1 MTYGFTACILAGM
14 PTAKRRNI
22 PNSVLEEADT
32 VLPEAVQALWSL
44 WKAVHTSGKGR
55 GHQLSSRRA
64 QDISVAVVAYG
75 FEACVRAIIGAYFS
89 PFHMGDNK
97 ALKRYTNIELI
108 LRYGE
113 KWRVAKFGKLYL
125 ENKQDAEELRRQH
138 LVDYR
143 SLTVVEEIAEEK

>member
-1 MTYGFTACILAGM
+1 M

-22 PNSVLEEADT
+22 PDSVLEQAAT
-32 VLPEAVQALWSL
+32 VPPEAVRALWEL
-44 WKAVHTSGKGR
+44 WKAIHTSKRGK
-55 GHQLSSRRA
+55 GHQLSPRRA
-64 QDISVAVVAYG
+64 EDISVAVVAFG

-89 PFHMGDNK
+89 PFHMGDNP

-125 ENKQDAEELRRQH
+125 ENKQDAEELRGQH

-143 SLTVVEEIAEEK
+143 NLTVVEEVAEEK